1 VIGCD
6 NAAYFF
12 KEQIKKLF
20 EEQGYEVEDVGVNTK
35 DDETFYPFIAKRV
48 AQKVQ
53 ADLENARGILMCGT
67 GIGMAI
73 SANKFKGIRAAVG
86 HDGYSVERS
95 SLSNGCNILC
105 LGARVIGIELGKK
118 NVLEW
123 LKLGGVVPSSKSKV
137 EAISEIEGENSN
149 NVIARL
155 IYSFCI
161 LDRRYRLILTN
172 SRQPANAG

>member
-1 VIGCD
+1 MILIGRILIGCD

-35 DDETFYPFIAKRV
+35 DYETFYPFIAKRV

-73 SANKFKGIRAAVG
+73 SANKFKGIRAA
-86 HDGYSVERS
+86 
-95 SLSNGCNILC
+95 
-105 LGARVIGIELGKK
+105 
-118 NVLEW
+118 
-123 LKLGGVVPSSKSKV
+123 GGMT
-137 EAISEIEGENSN
+137 AIRWRGQ
-149 NVIARL
+149 V
-155 IYSFCI
+155 
-161 LDRRYRLILTN
+161 
-172 SRQPANAG
+172 